1 LAASLST
8 CSKLDNDVDGLI
20 SEVRSTDDSVMVL
33 CIRTGAMVLFVVV
46 GMLSVVYANEEW
58 SAAAGM
64 LYGFMN

>member
-1 LAASLST
+1 
-8 CSKLDNDVDGLI
+8 
-20 SEVRSTDDSVMVL
+20 
-33 CIRTGAMVLFVVV
+33 MVLFVVV